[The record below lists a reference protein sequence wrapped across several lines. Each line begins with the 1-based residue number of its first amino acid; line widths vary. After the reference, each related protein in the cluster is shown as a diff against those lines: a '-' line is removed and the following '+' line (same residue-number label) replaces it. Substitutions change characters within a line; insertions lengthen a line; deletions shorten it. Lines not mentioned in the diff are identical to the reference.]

1 MVLYAEKMLM
11 KLQLFLFSI
20 LFSLSG
26 FAQVEDFGKK
36 GWFGRIDLRDRAEA
50 FMGGE
55 SSCQKASREEMY
67 EVDNCLQNYALVDRQ
82 NLKDF
87 DNLTEELIFMEAARR
102 THQVALCQEKLH
114 KAIFKDA
121 NLRSEL
127 QKNAFAQF
135 QHLNAHITKA
145 LNEYEATG
153 SNLSAAKF
161 AGSNYY
167 EDRMAGVADEM
178 AKRKEKAQ
186 QEFNESQEKLFDLV
200 ARIPLGNRPE
210 MRDAMIKL
218 LKKKKPISEK
228 EFLAAYN
235 NTLIEL
241 GVEAH
246 KAAEFFNK
254 LGHKDP
260 TNPKG
265 MLYTVDEDLKKSL
278 ARSGQIENVVHALGL
293 DEKLADRFVCRAKAR
308 YQTGPMALTI
318 AEIPTYFLGY
328 YGLGRLGV
336 WATVRGGMAAS
347 RMASSSYAGLRAS
360 SQLALFGLHSY
371 SWAITAE
378 NVRQTCIPQEFMTG
392 AWDDS
397 CTVDTEVSGLYQE
410 ALSAQCLTNA
420 ALAVGPF
427 MAFKAYKMGSK
438 VLAAEKAAA
447 QETGAVKPAEEPE
460 IVVTAKRK
468 RAPAT
473 LVVSGR
479 KVNTEEFKKV
489 QEATGTK
496 LENPAIRHYALN
508 ELSTMEHLP
517 AKARTKAV
525 NALIVK
531 INKWESPLNVHV
543 RKLNDYHIKKF
554 DADVQANRARVAREE
569 PKLKDE
575 EIQKRAEQE
584 AFKTRERS
592 LALRKMCSTGAP
604 SAAMNSAKAKFT
616 KYSLGVG
623 LTSTLGNYALN
634 HYNEVKDKTWFQR
647 LGFEMVMSAIG
658 SYTGSKV
665 VTSDKGGKLAK
676 IVVSNL
682 VSMGTNSIEAGFYS
696 YFFSDDKEKAAANME
711 RIKKS
716 PHLKEDLKELEK
728 YLESRKDI
736 EETSDNLVRFSSKY
750 FSIITGKPPQEITLK
765 EIESIDENK
774 LKDPVIQEK
783 LFDLMADKA
792 YSDGAGH
799 MKLGSKAVDRVSYNT
814 LWNLG
819 AVPLNLG
826 IQLVAFKAVCLLQ
839 DKPAQAMSL
848 FAAIQLSRQYGTG
861 YFYYRWRKQGINQ

>member
-1 MVLYAEKMLM
+1 MLM
-11 KLQLFLFSI
+11 KLRLFLFSI
-20 LFSLSG
+20 LFSLSA

-36 GWFGRIDLRDRAEA
+36 GWFGSVDVRDRAEA
-50 FMGGE
+50 LMGGE
-55 SSCQKASREEMY
+55 GRCQKASREEMY
-67 EVDNCLQNYALVDRQ
+67 AVDDCLQNYALVERQ

-87 DNLTEELIFMEAARR
+87 DNLTEELVFMEAARR
-102 THQVALCQEKLH
+102 THQISLCQEKLH

-121 NLRSEL
+121 ALRTEL

-135 QHLNAHITKA
+135 QHLNAHITRA
-145 LNEYEATG
+145 LNDYETRG

-167 EDRMAGVADEM
+167 EDRMSGVALDM
-178 AKRKEKAQ
+178 ARRKEKAQ
-186 QEFNESQEKLFDLV
+186 QEFNESQERLFDLV
-200 ARIPLGNRPE
+200 ARIPLGNRPG

-235 NTLIEL
+235 ATLISL
-241 GVEAH
+241 GIEAH

-260 TNPKG
+260 KNGKG
-265 MLYTVDEDLKKSL
+265 MIYTVDEDLKKSL
-278 ARSGQIENVVHALGL
+278 ARSGQIANVVHALGL
-293 DEKLADRFVCRAKAR
+293 DQKLADRFVCRARAR
-308 YQTGPMALTI
+308 YETGPTALTM
-318 AEIPTYFLGY
+318 AEIPTYFLGT

-336 WATVRGGMAAS
+336 WAAIRGGMAAS
-347 RMASSSYAGLRAS
+347 KAVSAGYTGLRAGA
-360 SQLALFGLHSY
+360 QMALFGLHSY
-371 SWAITAE
+371 SWAITAD
-378 NVRQTCIPQEFMTG
+378 NVRQQCVPQEFMTG

-397 CTVDTEVSGLYQE
+397 CTVETEVSGLYQE
-410 ALSAQCLTNA
+410 ALSAQCLTTA
-420 ALAVGPF
+420 ILSLGPY
-427 MAFKAYKMGSK
+427 MAFSAYKMGAK
-438 VLAAEKAAA
+438 VFAAEKAAV
-447 QETGAVKPAEEPE
+447 QETSAVKPAASEEPE
-460 IVVTAKRK
+460 IVITAKRK
-468 RAPAT
+468 PAAT
-473 LVVSGR
+473 LVISGR
-479 KVNTEEFKKV
+479 KVNAEEFKKV
-489 QEATGTK
+489 QDATGTK

-517 AKARTKAV
+517 AKARAKSL
-525 NALIVK
+525 NALIMK

-569 PKLKDE
+569 PKLSDD
-575 EIQKRAEQE
+575 EIQKRAERE
-584 AFKTRERS
+584 AFVTRERS
-592 LALRKMCSTGAP
+592 LALKKMCSTGARSP
-604 SAAMNSAKAKFT
+604 AMDAAKAKFT
-616 KYSLGVG
+616 RYSLGVG

-634 HYNEVKDKTWFQR
+634 HYNEVKDKVWFQR

-696 YFFSDDKEKAAANME
+696 YFFSDDKEKARANME
-711 RIKKS
+711 RLKKS
-716 PHLKEDLKELEK
+716 PHLQEDLKELEK

-736 EETSDNLVRFSSKY
+736 EETADNLARVSAQY
-750 FSIITGKPPQEITLK
+750 FSIITGKPPQEMTVK
-765 EIESIDENK
+765 EIESIDEDK
-774 LKDPVIQEK
+774 FKDPVIQEK
-783 LFDLMADKA
+783 LLDLLADKA

-799 MKLGSKAVDRVSYNT
+799 MKLGSKGVDRVSYNT

-819 AVPLNLG
+819 AVPVNLG

-839 DKPAQAMSL
+839 DKPAQAMGL

-861 YFYYRWRKQGINQ
+861 YFYYRWRKQAVNQ